1 MVIPITTLWLP
12 ILVAAI
18 LVFVVSSIIHMLLP
32 YHRSDFKRL
41 PDEDAVMGALRQLDL
56 PPGDYVMPF
65 AGGSEALRS
74 EAFREKARQGPAA
87 FLTVLRPDAMLNMGP
102 QLVQW
107 FAYSL
112 LVGIFAAYMAGRLLS
127 PGEDYLEV
135 FRVTGTV
142 AFACYSVAL
151 MQRSIW
157 YSQSWSTTLKS
168 MFDGLVYAGLTA
180 GAFGWLWPA

>member
-1 MVIPITTLWLP
+1 MIIPITTLWLP

-18 LVFVVSSIIHMLLP
+18 LVFVASSLIHMLLP
-32 YHRSDFKRL
+32 YHKSDFKKL
-41 PDEDAVMGALRQLDL
+41 PEEDAVLDALRRFDL
-56 PPGDYVMPF
+56 PPGDYVMPH
-65 AGGSEALRS
+65 ASGTDELRS
-74 EAFREKARQGPAA
+74 EAFREKARKGPAG
-87 FLTVLRPDAMLNMGP
+87 FLTVLRPGAVSNMSA

-112 LVGIFAAYMAGRLLS
+112 LVGIFAAYMAGRLLP
-127 PGEDYLEV
+127 PGEDYIQV

-142 AFACYSVAL
+142 AFACYSLAL
-151 MQRSIW
+151 MQQSIW
-157 YSQSWSTTLKS
+157 YGQSWATTLKS

>member
-12 ILVAAI
+12 ILVAAV
-18 LVFVVSSIIHMLLP
+18 LVFVGSSIIHMLLP
-32 YHRSDFKRL
+32 YHRSDFRRL
-41 PDEDAVMGALRQLDL
+41 PEEDQVMQALRAFDL

-65 AGGSEALRS
+65 AGGAEALRS
-74 EAFREKARQGPAA
+74 EAFREKVTAGPAG
-87 FLTVLRPDAMLNMGP
+87 FLTVLRPGTVLSMAP

-112 LVGIFAAYMAGRLLS
+112 LVGIFAAYLAGRLL
-127 PGEDYLEV
+127 PAGEDYLQV
-135 FRVTGTV
+135 FRVTGTM

-157 YSQSWSTTLKS
+157 YGRSWTATLKD
-168 MFDGLVYAGLTA
+168 MLDGLVYAALTA
-180 GAFGWLWPA
+180 GTFGWLWPA